1 MKLII
6 DNVLDKCIV
15 HTPYIC
21 IYLTLIQNLYL
32 NVPNLNQS
40 IENSIESIYNTIQ
53 NQDINKEQSEYLQF
67 CDKNKKLDQLIGHS
81 LLITECEKLK
91 IISNKIHPS
100 LKELLYLLETNED
113 SNEKYKCVQCLYSIF
128 QSLYQDCLL
137 PEGYIQIITKLKD
150 KESSMKIKFKLMDI
164 LDRK

>member
-1 MKLII
+1 MRILLKNFLNENIVNYGEQRDIPGVMGTSKLS
-6 DNVLDKCIV
+6 
-15 HTPYIC
+15 PYLASGQIH
-21 IYLTLIQNLYL
+21 
-32 NVPNLNQS
+32 V
-40 IENSIESIYNTIQ
+40 ETIW
-53 NQDINKEQSEYLQF
+53 E
-67 CDKNKKLDQLIGHS
+67 
-81 LLITECEKLK
+81 ECEKLK

-100 LKELLYLLETNED
+100 LKELLSILETNED
-113 SNEKYKCVQCLYSIF
+113 NNEKYKCVQCLYSIF